1 MVGRSPTREGGRVAG
16 TMDSRKT
23 VRRQS
28 GIELLRIIAMYLIVT
43 HHMVNHNSFDFL
55 GQPWLFQTGG
65 VVSLPVRSREN
76 RHCPIFYRFGMVP
89 VYRNGKPKECMSE
102 DMGIGVRNSILEYRG
117 VGVSTADKPRGC
129 AFPAGDYG
137 VLPNNHSAVV
147 VYDLLCTVL
156 DFLAIH
162 QPKFAA
168 YRAERAQEACRRYG
182 RCLGSVVGNSIFIDG
197 YRFEPY
203 RLHVCLYVNY
213 ILSVVYAAS
222 VNQIRCRRCSYLRY
236 IVAGV
241 EYSFWII
248 VYR

>member
-1 MVGRSPTREGGRVAG
+1 
-16 TMDSRKT
+16 
-23 VRRQS
+23 
-28 GIELLRIIAMYLIVT
+28 
-43 HHMVNHNSFDFL
+43 
-55 GQPWLFQTGG
+55 
-65 VVSLPVRSREN
+65 
-76 RHCPIFYRFGMVP
+76 MVP

-241 EYSFWII
+241 EYSFWTI

>member
-55 GQPWLFQTGG
+55 GQPGSFRQ
-65 VVSLPVRSREN
+65 VVLSLPVRSREN